1 MPRQGG
7 KGLTPE
13 GKQAQSKN
21 MDEDSTAFCK
31 KIDAKGITE
40 PCKGQLTKRFDQ
52 KTLQDL

>member
-13 GKQAQSKN
+13 EKQAQSKK
-21 MDEDSTAFCK
+21 MDEDITAFFK
-31 KIDAKGITE
+31 KMDAEGVTE
-40 PCKGQLTKRFDQ
+40 PCKDQLTKHFDQ